1 MSYIHNSTVSA
12 VELEGSDKSCAVIA
26 VMTKTAIDKEVKNAS
41 LIRTKGRRGGE
52 RKETARA
59 HFDSDYFM

>member
-1 MSYIHNSTVSA
+1 MCHDSSNDKNSDRQ
-12 VELEGSDKSCAVIA
+12 GS
-26 VMTKTAIDKEVKNAS
+26 KNAS

-59 HFDSDYFM
+59 HFDSD